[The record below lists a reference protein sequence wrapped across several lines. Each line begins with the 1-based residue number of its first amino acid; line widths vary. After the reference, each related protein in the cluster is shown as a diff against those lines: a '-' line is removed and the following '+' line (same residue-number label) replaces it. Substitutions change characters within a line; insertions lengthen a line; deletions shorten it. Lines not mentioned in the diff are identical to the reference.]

1 MEGKFAAAGVP
12 FARTD
17 IYGTVRTRAY
27 QKHFVEIA
35 DRDARLKRVIG
46 GDPDNAYRCAD
57 LNLAVYTEQ
66 YVNPRKYNQGH
77 GKIISPAE
85 TKSNHE
91 DGNAI
96 DIPRKKAEKLEKLL
110 KTTSTPNVND
120 YLAECAGQGSQIQ
133 WGGYFKPIPDWVH
146 YQIVPKP

>member
-35 DRDARLKRVIG
+35 DRDKRLKGVIG
-46 GDPDNAYRCAD
+46 DDPDNAYRCAD
-57 LNLAVYTEQ
+57 LNLAVFTEQ
-66 YVNPRKYNQGH
+66 YVKPRKYNQGH
-77 GKIISPAE
+77 DKIISPAE

-96 DIPRKKAEKLEKLL
+96 DIPKAIAVGLRNQLAQFGPASMNHYL
-110 KTTSTPNVND
+110 RDCATTGME
-120 YLAECAGQGSQIQ
+120 LQ
-133 WGGYFKPIPDWVH
+133 WGGYFTPIDPVH
-146 YQIVPKP
+146 FQVVPKP